1 MGVLNVPGSPL
12 HSLKVE
18 AKYIEASQPPHI
30 TWYGLL
36 LLAFQHSD
44 MYVEYGQERVYFLLA
59 VSPHRK
65 YLTSLPP
72 FLPSSLPPP
81 LLLASLL
88 SLFISRHSTQP
99 PLPIPR
105 STSPRSLA
113 AGNSMGGGGGGM
125 VQPASYSAEMA
136 AIPMSEVVRQLDF
149 AANENMRLRDQLK
162 QNNEIL
168 DSKLQEIE
176 TLLRQ
181 RDTHTQRKL
190 RD

>member
-1 MGVLNVPGSPL
+1 M
-12 HSLKVE
+12 
-18 AKYIEASQPPHI
+18 
-30 TWYGLL
+30 
-36 LLAFQHSD
+36 
-44 MYVEYGQERVYFLLA
+44 
-59 VSPHRK
+59 
-65 YLTSLPP
+65 
-72 FLPSSLPPP
+72 
-81 LLLASLL
+81 
-88 SLFISRHSTQP
+88 
-99 PLPIPR
+99 
-105 STSPRSLA
+105 
-113 AGNSMGGGGGGM
+113 GGGGM
-125 VQPASYSAEMA
+125 VQPASYSVETA

>member
-1 MGVLNVPGSPL
+1 
-12 HSLKVE
+12 
-18 AKYIEASQPPHI
+18 
-30 TWYGLL
+30 
-36 LLAFQHSD
+36 
-44 MYVEYGQERVYFLLA
+44 
-59 VSPHRK
+59 
-65 YLTSLPP
+65 
-72 FLPSSLPPP
+72 
-81 LLLASLL
+81 
-88 SLFISRHSTQP
+88 
-99 PLPIPR
+99 
-105 STSPRSLA
+105 
-113 AGNSMGGGGGGM
+113 MGGGGGGM